1 MQIYNF
7 SPNILYEPKDDAL
20 LKEKYRLLLPYL
32 DEKRKRLYLS
42 SEVIGM
48 GRGGLK
54 KVSEL
59 TNISRVTLIA
69 GTKELFSNSK
79 EPTDDSNISGIRK
92 KGGGRKKAVAIETEI
107 VDKLNELVNPYTVG
121 DPMRALLWTSKSTRK
136 LADELKDLGFNVSYN
151 VVNRLLQ
158 SEGYSLQ
165 SNKKTNEGGTHQDR
179 DLQFQYINNKSLEF
193 ISKNEVVISVDCKK
207 KELVGE
213 FKNNGREWAKKGQ
226 AEEVNVYDFQS
237 LSIGKAVPYGVYDVN
252 RNEGWVSVGVNY
264 DTAQFAVSSIR
275 NWWIEMGK
283 KQYEATKRIYIN
295 ADGGGSNSSRSRL
308 WKVELQKFATEINK
322 EIHVSHFPPGT
333 SKWNKIEHRMFSFIS
348 MNWRAKPLV
357 SFEVIV
363 NLISGTS
370 TKKGLMINSK
380 LDETEYEKGIK
391 ISDKEMKE
399 IIIDKN
405 QFHGEWNYIIKP

>member
-1 MQIYNF
+1 M
-7 SPNILYEPKDDAL
+7 KDDSL

>member
-1 MQIYNF
+1 MY
-7 SPNILYEPKDDAL
+7 
-20 LKEKYRLLLPYL
+20 
-32 DEKRKRLYLS
+32 
-42 SEVIGM
+42 V
-48 GRGGLK
+48 
-54 KVSEL
+54 
-59 TNISRVTLIA
+59 
-69 GTKELFSNSK
+69 
-79 EPTDDSNISGIRK
+79 
-92 KGGGRKKAVAIETEI
+92 
-107 VDKLNELVNPYTVG
+107 
-121 DPMRALLWTSKSTRK
+121 
-136 LADELKDLGFNVSYN
+136 
-151 VVNRLLQ
+151 
-158 SEGYSLQ
+158 
-165 SNKKTNEGGTHQDR
+165 H
-179 DLQFQYINNKSLEF
+179 
-193 ISKNEVVISVDCKK
+193 
-207 KELVGE
+207 
-213 FKNNGREWAKKGQ
+213 
-226 AEEVNVYDFQS
+226 